1 MTDIARNIKRLRNER
16 CLSQEQLADQLGV
29 TRQTVSDWE
38 RGVSFPDLATLERI
52 AQVFATSVDSLIY
65 PVQAARSSGQPG
77 LVPLPA
83 RFVFWS
89 IIVFLILYYAGIWAI
104 SLVLQPGV
112 EESYRY
118 ADFWSIILIVSYIS
132 ACTCILSTGF
142 NGGGRDN
149 DNSRTDEK

>member
-1 MTDIARNIKRLRNER
+1 M
-16 CLSQEQLADQLGV
+16 
-29 TRQTVSDWE
+29 
-38 RGVSFPDLATLERI
+38 
-52 AQVFATSVDSLIY
+52 DSLIY

-118 ADFWSIILIVSYIS
+118 ADFWSIILIVGYIS

>member
-1 MTDIARNIKRLRNER
+1 MCET
-16 CLSQEQLADQLGV
+16 
-29 TRQTVSDWE
+29 
-38 RGVSFPDLATLERI
+38 GVSFPDLATLERI

-118 ADFWSIILIVSYIS
+118 ADFWSIILIVGYIS